1 MRNNLF
7 VEVVLVM
14 NDLFLVVRGEKNSLS
29 SCDDLPKMLGCLN
42 GFSSDPES
50 FLPYITDFSL

>member
-14 NDLFLVVRGEKNSLS
+14 NDLFIVIRGENNSLS
-29 SCDDLPKMLGCLN
+29 SYGDLPKML
-42 GFSSDPES
+42 
-50 FLPYITDFSL
+50 

>member
-14 NDLFLVVRGEKNSLS
+14 NDLFIVIRGENNSLS
-29 SCDDLPKMLGCLN
+29 SYGDLPKMLGCLN

-50 FLPYITDFSL
+50 FLQYITDSSL